1 MTGSLPYS
9 PASSWPA
16 KVSAEDAGSVTAGG
30 EVATH
35 TANLTAA
42 NRTGTHMNA
51 DIYSLFL
58 TGANVE
64 SMSVAALKQL
74 ITSTGYTLDGAPAWL
89 ECPVLQQ
96 LICC

>member
-1 MTGSLPYS
+1 
-9 PASSWPA
+9 
-16 KVSAEDAGSVTAGG
+16 
-30 EVATH
+30 
-35 TANLTAA
+35 
-42 NRTGTHMNA
+42 MNA

>member
-1 MTGSLPYS
+1 
-9 PASSWPA
+9 
-16 KVSAEDAGSVTAGG
+16 
-30 EVATH
+30 
-35 TANLTAA
+35 
-42 NRTGTHMNA
+42 MNA

-89 ECPVLQQ
+89 ECAQS
-96 LICC
+96 CSS

>member
-1 MTGSLPYS
+1 M
-9 PASSWPA
+9 
-16 KVSAEDAGSVTAGG
+16 
-30 EVATH
+30 ATD

-74 ITSTGYTLDGAPAWL
+74 IASAGYTLDGAPAWL

>member
-1 MTGSLPYS
+1 
-9 PASSWPA
+9 
-16 KVSAEDAGSVTAGG
+16 
-30 EVATH
+30 
-35 TANLTAA
+35 
-42 NRTGTHMNA
+42 MNA

-74 ITSTGYTLDGAPAWL
+74 IASAGYTLDGAPAWL

-96 LICC
+96 LSGSRRRPEASRLRRAALWADAATPSRAHALWEPRVVAVPSRA

>member
-1 MTGSLPYS
+1 
-9 PASSWPA
+9 
-16 KVSAEDAGSVTAGG
+16 
-30 EVATH
+30 
-35 TANLTAA
+35 
-42 NRTGTHMNA
+42 MNA

-96 LICC
+96 LILPAAARRPPACAGRPCGPMRRPLAARMPFGSPAL